1 MLRQKLEM
9 GFQKFKFQIS
19 NFLGSRIRGKRL
31 AGCARMAKKAMA
43 KKAKKARL
51 AGCARMAKKAT
62 AKKAMAKKATSKKA
76 ISKARLR
83 HQLAGVSEKLLQL
96 VDELGDEIDAL
107 AALRELV
114 DFADLWAE
122 GLRRG
127 YFNGSDTIGYL
138 RLSDQQ

>member
-1 MLRQKLEM
+1 
-9 GFQKFKFQIS
+9 
-19 NFLGSRIRGKRL
+19 
-31 AGCARMAKKAMA
+31 MAKKAMA
-43 KKAKKARL
+43 KKA
-51 AGCARMAKKAT
+51 MAKKA
-62 AKKAMAKKATSKKA
+62 MSKKA
-76 ISKARLR
+76 IRRSTRSC
-83 HQLAGVSEKLLQL
+83 VSWSTVDTQLLQL

>member
-1 MLRQKLEM
+1 MPAKTTTA
-9 GFQKFKFQIS
+9 KT
-19 NFLGSRIRGKRL
+19 
-31 AGCARMAKKAMA
+31 AGAKKTTPKKAMAKKAMA
-43 KKAKKARL
+43 KKA
-51 AGCARMAKKAT
+51 MAKKA
-62 AKKAMAKKATSKKA
+62 MSKKA

-83 HQLAGVSEKLLQL
+83 HQLAGVSAQLLQL

-127 YFNGSDTIGYL
+127 YFNGWIGYL

>member
-19 NFLGSRIRGKRL
+19 SFLGSRIRGKRL

-43 KKAKKARL
+43 KRAKKARL
-51 AGCARMAKKAT
+51 AGCERMAKKAKK
-62 AKKAMAKKATSKKA
+62 AMKKAMAKST
-76 ISKARLR
+76 LL
-83 HQLAGVSEKLLQL
+83 QLVDELYGTLVQL

-127 YFNGSDTIGYL
+127 YFNGWIGYL
-138 RLSDQQ
+138 RLKDQQ

>member
-1 MLRQKLEM
+1 MPAKTTTA
-9 GFQKFKFQIS
+9 KT
-19 NFLGSRIRGKRL
+19 
-31 AGCARMAKKAMA
+31 AGAKKTTPKKAMAKKAMA
-43 KKAKKARL
+43 KKA
-51 AGCARMAKKAT
+51 M
-62 AKKAMAKKATSKKA
+62 SKKA